1 MLGIITRGLI
11 ISVTFPILTS
21 AICTEVW
28 ERSDREKT
36 WPESDLEMMEKTI
49 PEFINKEPF
58 HIYYLTVSGHSA
70 YTRIG
75 NMMASRHYHVFK
87 HLDLPEEA
95 ICYMAANYDLELAL
109 EYLLQQLRDAA
120 SPTGL
125 SSSSIP
131 TIIRMRWIRPI
142 TMPWRGKLDET
153 FGVYESAAF
162 FYHDGIEPK

>member
-1 MLGIITRGLI
+1 MCIRDRYRGLGNG
-11 ISVTFPILTS
+11 LT
-21 AICTEVW
+21 V
-28 ERSDREKT
+28 RKT

-109 EYLLQQLRDAA
+109 EYLLQQLRDAGIA
-120 SPTGL
+120 DRTQMCIRD
-125 SSSSIP
+125 SS
-131 TIIRMRWIRPI
+131 
-142 TMPWRGKLDET
+142 
-153 FGVYESAAF
+153 
-162 FYHDGIEPK
+162 